1 MKKLLFILLLLFSFI
16 FISCNKPKAIPPSYE
31 DIYEKTPYEETKNPD
46 PVPTPVITETVE
58 PEPTKIIDPT
68 PVDTEVPTPT
78 PVETEPP
85 APTIEPTTEPVK
97 EKVYLGIDLIDENL
111 DLFKDKR
118 VGLITNATGINSN
131 YESTIDI
138 LFEKVNLVALFA
150 PEHGIRGANP
160 AGGTVTD
167 EVDPVTNLPVYS
179 LYGSTSTPTKE
190 MMDNIDIMCIDIQDV
205 GARFYTYI
213 YTMANAMK
221 ACKQYDKE
229 FVVFDRPNP
238 VSGNVVQGTILDMT
252 YSSFVGMYPLV
263 QRHGMTIGEIAKYF
277 NLGQS
282 INCKLAVI
290 KMKNWNRNMYFDE
303 CDVPWV
309 LPSPNMP
316 TLDTALVYTGTCIFE
331 GTNLSEGRG
340 TTRPFELIGAPWIDA
355 IELSN
360 ALNDLNLG
368 GVFFR
373 PASFTPTTSKFS
385 GTQCF
390 GVQVHVTDRNA
401 FESVKVGYAML
412 EVIRTLYPSNFQI
425 LNANQTKCM
434 LNLLT
439 GCNYINKHT
448 YSLEEQFALID
459 QDTQTFINQ
468 RKIYLMYE

>member
-1 MKKLLFILLLLFSFI
+1 MKKLLLILLLVLSFCLI
-16 FISCNKPKAIPPSYE
+16 ACEKESCSKIKTDTNQGNTNTPST
-31 DIYEKTPYEETKNPD
+31 DPVDPEETEEQPKD
-46 PVPTPVITETVE
+46 
-58 PEPTKIIDPT
+58 
-68 PVDTEVPTPT
+68 
-78 PVETEPP
+78 
-85 APTIEPTTEPVK
+85 K
-97 EKVYLGIDLIDENL
+97 EKVLLGIDLIDENL
-111 DLFKDKR
+111 DIFKGKK

-138 LFEKVNLVALFA
+138 LYKKVNLTSLFA

-167 EVDPVTNLPVYS
+167 EIDPVTNLPVYS
-179 LYGSTSTPTKE
+179 LYGSTSTPTE
-190 MMDNIDIMCIDIQDV
+190 SMLENVDVMCIDIQDV

-221 ACKQYDKE
+221 ACKQYNKE

-238 VSGNVVQGTILDMT
+238 VSGSVVEGTVLEMT
-252 YSSFVGMYPLV
+252 YSSFIGMYPIV

-277 NLGQS
+277 NEAQNIG
-282 INCKLAVI
+282 CKLTVI
-290 KMKNWNRNMYFDE
+290 KMKNWERDMYFDE

-316 TLDTALVYTGTCIFE
+316 TLDTAIVYTGTCLFE

-360 ALNDLNLG
+360 ELNSLGLN
-368 GVFFR
+368 GVYFR

-385 GTQCF
+385 GQQCF
-390 GVQVHVTDRNA
+390 GVQVHVTDRYT
-401 FESVKVGYAML
+401 FESVKTGYAML
-412 EVIRTLYPSNFQI
+412 EVIRTLYPSNFQV
-425 LNANQTKCM
+425 LNASASRCT

-439 GCNYINKHT
+439 GCNYITNHT
-448 YSLEEQFALID
+448 YTLDQQFKLIEKGSEEFEE
-459 QDTQTFINQ
+459 T
-468 RKIYLMYE
+468 RKAYLLY

>member
-1 MKKLLFILLLLFSFI
+1 MKKLLLILLLVLSFCLI
-16 FISCNKPKAIPPSYE
+16 ACEKESGSKIKTNPNQGNTNTPST
-31 DIYEKTPYEETKNPD
+31 DPVDPEKTEEQPKD
-46 PVPTPVITETVE
+46 R
-58 PEPTKIIDPT
+58 
-68 PVDTEVPTPT
+68 
-78 PVETEPP
+78 
-85 APTIEPTTEPVK
+85 
-97 EKVYLGIDLIDENL
+97 EKVLLGIDLIDENL
-111 DLFKDKR
+111 DIFKGKK

-138 LFEKVNLVALFA
+138 LYKKVNLTSLFA

-167 EVDPVTNLPVYS
+167 EIDPVTNLPVYS
-179 LYGSTSTPTKE
+179 LYGSTSTPTE
-190 MMDNIDIMCIDIQDV
+190 SMLENVDVMCIDIQDV

-221 ACKQYDKE
+221 ACKQYNKE

-238 VSGNVVQGTILDMT
+238 VSGSVVEGTVLEMT
-252 YSSFVGMYPLV
+252 YSSFIGMYPIV

-277 NLGQS
+277 NETQG
-282 INCKLAVI
+282 IGCKLTVI
-290 KMKNWNRNMYFDE
+290 KMKNWERDMYFDE

-316 TLDTALVYTGTCIFE
+316 TLDTAIVYTGTCLFE

-360 ALNDLNLG
+360 ELNSLGLN
-368 GVFFR
+368 GVYFR

-385 GTQCF
+385 GQQCF
-390 GVQVHVTDRNA
+390 GVQVHVTDRCT
-401 FESVKVGYAML
+401 FESVKTGYAML
-412 EVIRTLYPSNFQI
+412 EVIRTLYPSYFQV
-425 LNANQTKCM
+425 LNASASRCT

-439 GCNYINKHT
+439 GCNYITNHT
-448 YSLEEQFALID
+448 YTLEQQFKLIEKGSEEFEE
-459 QDTQTFINQ
+459 T
-468 RKIYLMYE
+468 RKAYLLY